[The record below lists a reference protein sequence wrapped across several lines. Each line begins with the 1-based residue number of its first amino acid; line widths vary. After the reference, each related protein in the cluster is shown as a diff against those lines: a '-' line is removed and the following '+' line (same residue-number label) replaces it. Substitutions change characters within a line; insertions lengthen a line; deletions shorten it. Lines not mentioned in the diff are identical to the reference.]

1 MTIKDFKRTQL
12 FKNAN
17 IVEYLDL
24 SGNEIELP
32 RTSVQDRR
40 FDRKEIS
47 SSTTRVENGLKIVTL
62 YIQ

>member
-1 MTIKDFKRTQL
+1 MKIKEFKRTQL
-12 FKNAN
+12 FENAN

-32 RTSVQDRR
+32 RTSSQDRR

>member
-1 MTIKDFKRTQL
+1 MTIKEFKRTQH
-12 FKNAN
+12 FENAN

-32 RTSVQDRR
+32 RTPVQDRR
-40 FDRKEIS
+40 FDRKKIS
-47 SSTTRVENGLKIVTL
+47 SSTTRVENGLKIITL